1 MIDLTNATPRRG
13 FLGRLATIAAPI
25 VGYSLFGTRDLA
37 AAVPRPG
44 SGPDMG
50 WLDNLKGKHKT
61 AFDAD
66 NHKNGAALV
75 QAKNFLDA
83 WQNSFGV
90 PQSEVNLIM
99 AVRGTGI
106 PLVLTDEM
114 WAKYK
119 IGEQYGITDPAT
131 KAPSVRNLYID
142 ANLQVNGP
150 VNKDQTVEALRKR
163 GVVFLI
169 CMNTIAGATK
179 KLVAAGMG
187 TSEQVHGALV
197 NGIIP
202 GVIKVPAMVV
212 AFTQMQERHVAYVY
226 AG

>member
-1 MIDLTNATPRRG
+1 MIDLTNSTPRRG

-25 VGYSLFGTRDLA
+25 VGYSLFGARDLGA
-37 AAVPRPG
+37 ATPHPEG
-44 SGPDMG
+44 GPDMA

-61 AFDAD
+61 TFDAD

-90 PQSEVNLIM
+90 PESEVNLIM

-106 PLVLTDEM
+106 PLVLTDEL

-142 ANLQVNGP
+142 ANLQTNGP

-163 GVVFLI
+163 GVIFLI

-187 TSEQVHGALV
+187 TSEQVHGSIM